1 MSKLGR
7 FLLLGAVMIGVVLAL
22 TVAPS
27 SGGVRGQATGYG
39 DDVVQPCAPGEDTA
53 ADGGP
58 CLKSF
63 EVAEQAAE
71 SGGGSDGGSNLV
83 KYIFIGG
90 MVLVI
95 GGGVAYLISYTEF
108 LSRFRR
114 S

>member
-7 FLLLGAVMIGVVLAL
+7 FLLLGAVTVGIALAL
-22 TVAPS
+22 TAAPS
-27 SGGVRGQATGYG
+27 SGDVRGQATGYG
-39 DDVVQPCAPGEDTA
+39 DDVVQPCPPGEDTGP
-53 ADGGP
+53 GGEP

-63 EVAEQAAE
+63 EVATPAGER
-71 SGGGSDGGSNLV
+71 DGGDSDSNLV
-83 KYIFIGG
+83 KYIFIAG

>member
-22 TVAPS
+22 TAAPS

-39 DDVVQPCAPGEDTA
+39 DDVVQPCPPGEDTA
-53 ADGGP
+53 PDGGP

-63 EVAEQAAE
+63 EVAEQASQ
-71 SGGGSDGGSNLV
+71 SGGGDGSDSNTV

-95 GGGVAYLISYTEF
+95 GGGLAYLISYTEF